1 MTKMLRMLK
10 EKGGKLFLLAFII
23 FTLLASSVISMGEA
37 FFIEYSN
44 NDNLNSGYLSSI
56 DHSIDW
62 LAAVKIKKSGSN
74 SNSPL
79 RNRLLRV
86 FNFSGAIAIIVY
98 LLSKNLKTKNN
109 NIKSI
114 RNLVLLKLRI

>member
-1 MTKMLRMLK
+1 MLK

-44 NDNLNSGYLSSI
+44 NDNLNSRYISSI

-62 LAAVKIKKSGSN
+62 LAAVKIKKTGSN

-86 FNFSGAIAIIVY
+86 FTFSGAIAVIVY
-98 LLSKNLKTKNN
+98 LLSKNIKTKND
-109 NIKSI
+109 NITPI

>member
-1 MTKMLRMLK
+1 MIQKIK
-10 EKGGKLFLLAFII
+10 EKGVKLFLLAYII
-23 FTLLASSVISMGEA
+23 FALIASSVISVGEA

-56 DHSIDW
+56 NHSIDW
-62 LAAVKIKKSGSN
+62 LAAVKIKKVGSN

-86 FNFSGAIAIIVY
+86 FTFSGAIAIIVC
-98 LLSKNLKTKNN
+98 LLSKNLKTKND
-109 NIKSI
+109 NITTI